1 MPPGYTYSYVVEA
14 WDRAGNRRNFVGKG
28 FGLPPYMVE
37 EDKRIHFLF
46 PGDAHGT
53 SYALDGHKSGIPS
66 PAVLEA
72 ASRINQRGS
81 EGSSVIV
88 TVTAR
93 SYDQAGV
100 MAEKISR
107 ELESLLLGN
116 PARIKHV
123 VDVSDDAPETGT
135 VMIALEP
142 AG

>member
-1 MPPGYTYSYVVEA
+1 
-14 WDRAGNRRNFVGKG
+14 
-28 FGLPPYMVE
+28 
-37 EDKRIHFLF
+37 
-46 PGDAHGT
+46 
-53 SYALDGHKSGIPS
+53 
-66 PAVLEA
+66 
-72 ASRINQRGS
+72 
-81 EGSSVIV
+81 
-88 TVTAR
+88 
-93 SYDQAGV
+93 